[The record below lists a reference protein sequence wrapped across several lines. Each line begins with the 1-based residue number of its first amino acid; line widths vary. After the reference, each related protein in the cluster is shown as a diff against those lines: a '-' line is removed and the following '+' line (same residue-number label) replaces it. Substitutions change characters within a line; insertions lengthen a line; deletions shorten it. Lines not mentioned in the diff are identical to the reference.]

1 VRRNLSLASELAGSR
16 GHLCIGQ
23 EFFNSCL
30 NACRVGLESLF
41 QLRNCLC
48 GSGLAIICCWN
59 IFRTLHFNA
68 QRALEF
74 GMTPTHRSWFESI
87 HPHDMP
93 PLPLCRHQLSP
104 IAPRRHRSH
113 SRKQQQYTT
122 QIPDGRIRRRIFPL
136 YRRPFP
142 HLQIRSPCTA
152 NMQGYLRGRRAL
164 TYQRKS

>member
-1 VRRNLSLASELAGSR
+1 VRRNLSLASALAGSR

-48 GSGLAIICCWN
+48 GSGLAILCCWN

-68 QRALEF
+68 QRALAF
-74 GMTPTHRSWFESI
+74 GMAPTHRSWFESI

-104 IAPRRHRSH
+104 IAPGDIAATVESNNNIQLKFQTDGFVGEYFH
-113 SRKQQQYTT
+113 YTGDLFL
-122 QIPDGRIRRRIFPL
+122 IYKSG
-136 YRRPFP
+136 
-142 HLQIRSPCTA
+142 HLAR
-152 NMQGYLRGRRAL
+152 L
-164 TYQRKS
+164 TCKGI